1 MGEEEQEEVD
11 VTGYLGLSWGVLGVG
26 KEGRVVFVG
35 QEVRV
40 VAPQRLH
47 HLLLR
52 WWKLHTTHNVKVRA
66 MSIMRR
72 ISIE

>member
-1 MGEEEQEEVD
+1 
-11 VTGYLGLSWGVLGVG
+11 
-26 KEGRVVFVG
+26 VVFVG